1 MTPTTTVTDS
11 LCVHQLFETRAAAR
25 PDSVA
30 LATETEELDYAEL
43 NRRANRLAHLLIRTG
58 IGPDRPVGLL
68 LERSAEFVVAALA
81 VLKAGGCYVPLD
93 AGYPATRLATMV
105 EDTEVSVVLTRSDL
119 ADRLPPHDA
128 VVLRLDEISALLETL
143 GEENPA
149 VAVGPDQLAYIMYTS
164 GSTGRPKGVMVP
176 HRGVVRLI
184 READYVRLGPDEV
197 LPLLSS
203 VSFDASTFE
212 IWGALLSGGRLVVGP
227 PAAPSLS
234 DLGRLVK
241 RHGVTTLWLTAGLFH
256 LVVDEDPD
264 ALSGVRQLLAGGDV
278 LSVERVREFRA
289 RHPECR
295 VVNGYGPTEGTTF
308 TTCFPVPDDWRPEGS
323 VAIGRPI
330 GGTYVRVL
338 DQDLRPVAAG
348 EPGELFVGGAGLAR
362 GYLHQAGR
370 TAERFIA
377 DPYAE
382 LPGAR
387 LYRTGDQ
394 VRELADGTLEIL
406 GRLDRQVKIRGYRVE
421 LGEIE
426 TVLRAHPGVR
436 DVVVLAHGDSVEDR
450 RLVAYP
456 VLHGGADGADGA
468 NGAPGVLA
476 DLRSWAGAR
485 LPEQLVPGTWCPLDV
500 LPLTTNGKV
509 DRAALPSPAA
519 YAKAVKE
526 AKAAKEAGAA
536 EEEAVAAVFA
546 QVLGLEKAGPQDDFF
561 ELGGHS
567 LLATKVVARLRRS
580 LGVDLPISAVFD
592 HPTVAALAGQ
602 ARTAR
607 LAATAS
613 NAVAS

>member
-1 MTPTTTVTDS
+1 MTPTTTATES
-11 LCVHQLFETRAAAR
+11 PCAHQLFEEWAAAR
-25 PDSVA
+25 PDAVA
-30 LATETEELDYAEL
+30 LTTEAEELDYATL

-93 AGYPATRLATMV
+93 AGYPASRLATMV

-119 ADRLPPHDA
+119 ADRLPPHDT
-128 VVLRLDEISALLETL
+128 VVLRLDEIPALLETL
-143 GEENPA
+143 SEENPA
-149 VAVGPDQLAYIMYTS
+149 VPVGPDQLAYIMYTS

-176 HRGVVRLI
+176 HRGVVRLV

-241 RHGVTTLWLTAGLFH
+241 RHGVTTMWLTAGLFH

-289 RHPECR
+289 RHPDCR

-308 TTCFPVPDDWRPEGS
+308 TTCFPVPDDWHPEGS

-362 GYLHQAGR
+362 GYLHQPGR

-382 LPGAR
+382 RPGAR

-394 VRELADGTLEIL
+394 VRELPDGTLAIL

-426 TVLRAHPGVR
+426 TVLLAHPEVR
-436 DVVVLAHGDSVEDR
+436 DAVVLAHGDSVEER

-456 VLHGGADGADGA
+456 VLRGGADGADRA
-468 NGAPGVLA
+468 AAVLA
-476 DLRSWAGAR
+476 DLRSWTAAR
-485 LPEQLVPGTWCPLDV
+485 LPEQLVPGSWCPLDV
-500 LPLTTNGKV
+500 LPLTANGKV
-509 DRAALPSPAA
+509 DRAVLPSPAD
-519 YAKAVKE
+519 YAR
-526 AKAAKEAGAA
+526 AAKEAQAAGAT
-536 EEEAVAAVFA
+536 EEDAVAAVFE
-546 QVLGLEKAGPQDDFF
+546 QVLGLEKAGPADDFF

-567 LLATKVVARLRRS
+567 LLAAKVVARLRRS
-580 LGVDLPISAVFD
+580 LGVDLPISEVFD
-592 HPTVAALAGQ
+592 HPTVTALAGR
-602 ARTAR
+602 ARAAR
-607 LAATAS
+607 LAATGA
-613 NAVAS
+613 NGVAS